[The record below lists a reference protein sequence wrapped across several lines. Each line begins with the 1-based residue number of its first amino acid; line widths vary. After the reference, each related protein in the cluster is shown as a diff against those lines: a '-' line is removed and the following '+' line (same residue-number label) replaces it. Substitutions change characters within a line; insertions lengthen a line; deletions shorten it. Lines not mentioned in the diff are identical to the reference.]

1 VDKGDVLEE
10 DIMGPDDPESELKC
24 VFFSFFLCLS
34 PLTWLS
40 SRSRSQ
46 DLDAE
51 RVMES
56 KKEVGRSQIILSMH

>member
-1 VDKGDVLEE
+1 MTFMTRCQAD
-10 DIMGPDDPESELKC
+10 MYNTA
-24 VFFSFFLCLS
+24 
-34 PLTWLS
+34 LTWFS
-40 SRSRSQ
+40 SRSMSQ